1 MPPIATPIPVPICAP
16 VESPA
21 LEVFAAAELV
31 DVAKTR
37 LPPVDSSDE
46 LPAESSDNVGVES
59 TEDVVVASF
68 EESDVDASEDV
79 VVDASEAVV
88 VAVVDEDVG
97 AGVGVAAAEELRPTV
112 VAARSDISKDQ
123 LSEFAP
129 LPTAAPALGFKLNQ
143 HGVSEPDHESLMR
156 AVLFK
161 PATPWVCFSANNH
174 QPSTSH
180 DAVSTSKRSKTRQGQ
195 AGLTRNTTAG
205 RSAECV
211 EPGFAELRD
220 ILHLD
225 IIVIVERC
233 ALGGK

>member
-21 LEVFAAAELV
+21 LEVSAAAEFV
-31 DVAKTR
+31 EVAKTR

-59 TEDVVVASF
+59 AEDVVVASF
-68 EESDVDASEDV
+68 EESDVDVSEDV
-79 VVDASEAVV
+79 FADASEAVV
-88 VAVVDEDVG
+88 VAVVDDEDVG
-97 AGVGVAAAEELRPTV
+97 AGVEVAAAEELRPTV

-161 PATPWVCFSANNH
+161 PDTPWVCFSANNYQH
-174 QPSTSH
+174 TSYPMTQFPPQSGRIVAR
-180 DAVSTSKRSKTRQGQ
+180 DKLDLRETLPLAVLQ
-195 AGLTRNTTAG
+195 N
-205 RSAECV
+205 V
-211 EPGFAELRD
+211 
-220 ILHLD
+220 
-225 IIVIVERC
+225 
-233 ALGGK
+233 

>member
-21 LEVFAAAELV
+21 LEVSAAAELV
-31 DVAKTR
+31 EVAKTR

-59 TEDVVVASF
+59 AEDVVVASF
-68 EESDVDASEDV
+68 EGSDVDAS
-79 VVDASEAVV
+79 
-88 VAVVDEDVG
+88 EDVG

-161 PATPWVCFSANNH
+161 PATP
-174 QPSTSH
+174 
-180 DAVSTSKRSKTRQGQ
+180 
-195 AGLTRNTTAG
+195 
-205 RSAECV
+205 
-211 EPGFAELRD
+211 
-220 ILHLD
+220 
-225 IIVIVERC
+225 
-233 ALGGK
+233 

>member
-21 LEVFAAAELV
+21 LEVSAAAELV
-31 DVAKTR
+31 EVAKTR

-59 TEDVVVASF
+59 AEDVVVVASF
-68 EESDVDASEDV
+68 EESDVDASD
-79 VVDASEAVV
+79 D
-88 VAVVDEDVG
+88 AVVDEDVG

-161 PATPWVCFSANNH
+161 PATP
-174 QPSTSH
+174 
-180 DAVSTSKRSKTRQGQ
+180 
-195 AGLTRNTTAG
+195 
-205 RSAECV
+205 
-211 EPGFAELRD
+211 
-220 ILHLD
+220 
-225 IIVIVERC
+225 
-233 ALGGK
+233 

>member
-21 LEVFAAAELV
+21 LEVSAAAEFV

-59 TEDVVVASF
+59 AEVVVAVASF
-68 EESDVDASEDV
+68 DESDVDASEDV
-79 VVDASEAVV
+79 FVDASEAVV

-97 AGVGVAAAEELRPTV
+97 AGVGVAAVEELRPTV

-129 LPTAAPALGFKLNQ
+129 FPTAAPALGFKLNQ
-143 HGVSEPDHESLMR
+143 HGVSEPDQESLMR

-161 PATPWVCFSANNH
+161 PATPWVCFSANN
-174 QPSTSH
+174 
-180 DAVSTSKRSKTRQGQ
+180 RQY
-195 AGLTRNTTAG
+195 T
-205 RSAECV
+205 
-211 EPGFAELRD
+211 
-220 ILHLD
+220 
-225 IIVIVERC
+225 
-233 ALGGK
+233 